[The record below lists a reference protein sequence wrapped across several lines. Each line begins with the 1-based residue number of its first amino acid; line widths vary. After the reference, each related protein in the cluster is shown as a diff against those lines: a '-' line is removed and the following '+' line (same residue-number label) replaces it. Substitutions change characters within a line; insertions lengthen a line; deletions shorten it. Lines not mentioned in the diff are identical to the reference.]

1 MTNPQLKKN
10 AIRFLPV
17 LLNGFRSILS
27 PVLGILFSYAIVTFF
42 SKELWGDFVEYLLFF
57 LIVSLISNWGSRTFL
72 MRAFSQNPK
81 NIVTD
86 WQALFMARLP
96 VCMVCVISVFFFFE
110 FYLALFMIIWIVS
123 AFVYHSF
130 FSIIFY
136 NREYEKMI
144 AIEMLS
150 FLALL
155 FLVYLQRENLSSF
168 VLVQSYAIHVFVKAL
183 LAIIFYP
190 LFFNFKSFQFNSKL
204 LWISFPFFLLGIS
217 GFLQSKIDVY
227 AYSFYYDGKPLGEY
241 QIISGFFIFSQSMVM
256 LLIFPYVKN
265 IYRMSTKSID
275 HIRKNSAIYGFVLN
289 SIVVVSIY
297 FALLLFDIKL
307 SIIQVILGFMIGY
320 PCYIYTL
327 DILLLFKKHK
337 EYFVIKIS
345 IICLGINF
353 LVSVLLLHLDYNIT
367 GTLAGNAAAQ
377 IVALYCY
384 LNLRKTKNVSN
395 NLKIDM

>member
-1 MTNPQLKKN
+1 MTNRQLKKN

-17 LLNGFRSILS
+17 LLNGLRSILS
-27 PVLGILFSYAIVTFF
+27 PVFGILFSYTIVTFF
-42 SKELWGDFVEYLLFF
+42 SKELWGDFVNYLLFF
-57 LIVSLISNWGSRTFL
+57 LIVSLISNWGSKTFL

-96 VCMVCVISVFFFFE
+96 VCMLCVISIFFFFE
-110 FYLALFMIIWIVS
+110 FHLALFMIIWVVS

-136 NREYEKMI
+136 NRDYEKMI

-155 FLVYLQRENLSSF
+155 FLVYLQRENLSSL

-217 GFLQSKIDVY
+217 GFLQSKIDIY

-275 HIRKNSAIYGFVLN
+275 LIRKNSAIYGFVLN

-307 SIIQVILGFMIGY
+307 STIQVILGFMIGY

-327 DILLLFKKHK
+327 DILLLFKTHK
-337 EYFVIKIS
+337 EYFVIKTS
-345 IICLGINF
+345 IICLSINF
-353 LVSVLLLHLDYNIT
+353 LMSVLLLHLDYNIT

-384 LNLRKTKNVSN
+384 LILRKKRECKV
-395 NLKIDM
+395 I

>member
-1 MTNPQLKKN
+1 MTKRQLKKN
-10 AIRFLPV
+10 TLRFLPV

-27 PVLGILFSYAIVTFF
+27 PVLGLLFSYTIVTFF
-42 SKELWGDFVEYLLFF
+42 SKELWGDFVDYLLFF
-57 LIVSLISNWGSRTFL
+57 LIVSLISNWGSKTFL

-96 VCMVCVISVFFFFE
+96 ICMLCVISVFFFFE
-110 FYLALFMIIWIVS
+110 FHLALFMIIWVVS

-144 AIEMLS
+144 AVEMLS

-190 LFFNFKSFQFNSKL
+190 LFFNFNSFQFNSKL

-217 GFLQSKIDVY
+217 GFLQSKIDIY

-275 HIRKNSAIYGFVLN
+275 LIRKNSAIYGFILN
-289 SIVVVSIY
+289 LIVVVSIY

-327 DILLLFKKHK
+327 DILLLFKTHK
-337 EYFVIKIS
+337 EYFVIKTS
-345 IICLGINF
+345 IICLSINF
-353 LVSVLLLHLDYNIT
+353 LMSVLLLHLDYNIT

-384 LNLRKTKNVSN
+384 LNLRKKRERKV
-395 NLKIDM
+395 I

>member
-1 MTNPQLKKN
+1 M
-10 AIRFLPV
+10 PV

-96 VCMVCVISVFFFFE
+96 VCMLCVISVFFFFE

-150 FLALL
+150 FLVLL

-168 VLVQSYAIHVFVKAL
+168 VLVQIYAIHVFVKAL
-183 LAIIFYP
+183 VAIIFYP

-384 LNLRKTKNVSN
+384 LNLRKTKNVYN

>member
-1 MTNPQLKKN
+1 MTNRQLKKN

-17 LLNGFRSILS
+17 LLNGLRSILS
-27 PVLGILFSYAIVTFF
+27 PVFGILFSYTIVTFF
-42 SKELWGDFVEYLLFF
+42 SKELWGDFVNYLLFF
-57 LIVSLISNWGSRTFL
+57 LIVSLISNWGNKTFL

-86 WQALFMARLP
+86 WQALFIARLP
-96 VCMVCVISVFFFFE
+96 ICMLCVISVFFFFE
-110 FYLALFMIIWIVS
+110 FYLALFMIIWVVS

-144 AIEMLS
+144 AIEILS
-150 FLALL
+150 FLVLL

-217 GFLQSKIDVY
+217 GFLQSKIDIY
-227 AYSFYYDGKPLGEY
+227 AYSFYYDGIPLGEY

-275 HIRKNSAIYGFVLN
+275 LIRKNSAIYGFILN
-289 SIVVVSIY
+289 SIVLVSIY

-307 SIIQVILGFMIGY
+307 STIQVILGFMIGY

-327 DILLLFKKHK
+327 DILLLFKTHK
-337 EYFVIKIS
+337 EYFVIKTS
-345 IICLGINF
+345 IICLSINF
-353 LVSVLLLHLDYNIT
+353 LMSVLLLHLDYNIT

-384 LNLRKTKNVSN
+384 LILRKKRECKV
-395 NLKIDM
+395 I

>member
-1 MTNPQLKKN
+1 M
-10 AIRFLPV
+10 
-17 LLNGFRSILS
+17 
-27 PVLGILFSYAIVTFF
+27 LGILFSYAIVTFF

-96 VCMVCVISVFFFFE
+96 VCMLCVISVFFFFE

-155 FLVYLQRENLSSF
+155 FLVYLQRENLNSF

-217 GFLQSKIDVY
+217 GFLQSKIDIY

-275 HIRKNSAIYGFVLN
+275 LIRKNSAIYGFVLN

-384 LNLRKTKNVSN
+384 LNLRKTKNVYN

>member
-1 MTNPQLKKN
+1 MTNRQLKKN

-17 LLNGFRSILS
+17 LLNGLRSILS
-27 PVLGILFSYAIVTFF
+27 PLLGILFSYTIVTFF
-42 SKELWGDFVEYLLFF
+42 SKELWGDFVDYLLFF
-57 LIVSLISNWGSRTFL
+57 LIVSLISNWGSKTFL

-86 WQALFMARLP
+86 WQALFIARLP
-96 VCMVCVISVFFFFE
+96 ICMLCVISVFFFFE
-110 FYLALFMIIWIVS
+110 FYLALFMIIWVVS

-217 GFLQSKIDVY
+217 GFLQSKIDIY

-275 HIRKNSAIYGFVLN
+275 LISKNSAIYGIVLN

-307 SIIQVILGFMIGY
+307 STIQVILGFMIGY

-327 DILLLFKKHK
+327 DILLLFKTHK
-337 EYFVIKIS
+337 EYFVIKTS
-345 IICLGINF
+345 IICLSINF
-353 LVSVLLLHLDYNIT
+353 LMSVLLLHLDYNIT
-367 GTLAGNAAAQ
+367 GALAGNAAAQ

-384 LNLRKTKNVSN
+384 LIIRKNRECKV
-395 NLKIDM
+395 I

>member
-1 MTNPQLKKN
+1 MTNRQLKKN

-17 LLNGFRSILS
+17 LLNGLRSILS
-27 PVLGILFSYAIVTFF
+27 PVFGILFSYTIVTFF
-42 SKELWGDFVEYLLFF
+42 SKELWGDFVNYLLFF
-57 LIVSLISNWGSRTFL
+57 LIVSLISNWGSKTFL

-81 NIVTD
+81 NIVSD

-96 VCMVCVISVFFFFE
+96 ICMLCVISVFFFFE
-110 FYLALFMIIWIVS
+110 FHLALFMIIWVVS

-136 NREYEKMI
+136 NRDYEKMI
-144 AIEMLS
+144 AVEMLS
-150 FLALL
+150 FFALL
-155 FLVYLQRENLSSF
+155 FLVYLQRENLSSL

-217 GFLQSKIDVY
+217 GFLQSKIDIY

-275 HIRKNSAIYGFVLN
+275 LIRKNSAIYGFVLN

-297 FALLLFDIKL
+297 FVLLLFDIKL
-307 SIIQVILGFMIGY
+307 SKIQVILGFMIGY

-327 DILLLFKKHK
+327 DILLLFKTHK
-337 EYFVIKIS
+337 EYFVIKTS
-345 IICLGINF
+345 IICLSINF
-353 LVSVLLLHLDYNIT
+353 LMSVLLLHLDYNIT

-384 LNLRKTKNVSN
+384 LILRKKRESKV
-395 NLKIDM
+395 I

>member
-1 MTNPQLKKN
+1 MTKRQLKKN
-10 AIRFLPV
+10 TLRFLPV

-27 PVLGILFSYAIVTFF
+27 PVLGILFSYTIVTFF
-42 SKELWGDFVEYLLFF
+42 SKELWGDFVDYLLFF
-57 LIVSLISNWGSRTFL
+57 LIVSLISNWGSKTFL

-96 VCMVCVISVFFFFE
+96 ICMLCVISVFFFFE
-110 FYLALFMIIWIVS
+110 FHLALFMIIWVVS

-144 AIEMLS
+144 AVEMLS

-190 LFFNFKSFQFNSKL
+190 LFFNFRSFRINSKL
-204 LWISFPFFLLGIS
+204 LWVSFPFFLLGIS
-217 GFLQSKIDVY
+217 GFLQSKIDIY

-275 HIRKNSAIYGFVLN
+275 IIRKNSAIYGFALN

-327 DILLLFKKHK
+327 DILLLFKTHK

-345 IICLGINF
+345 IICLSINF

-384 LNLRKTKNVSN
+384 LNLRKKRERKV
-395 NLKIDM
+395 I

>member
-1 MTNPQLKKN
+1 MTNRQLKKN

-27 PVLGILFSYAIVTFF
+27 PVFGILFSYTIVTFF
-42 SKELWGDFVEYLLFF
+42 SKELWGDFVNYLLFF
-57 LIVSLISNWGSRTFL
+57 LIVSLISNWGSKTFL

-96 VCMVCVISVFFFFE
+96 VCMLCVISVFFFFE
-110 FYLALFMIIWIVS
+110 FHLALFMIIWVVS

-136 NREYEKMI
+136 NRDYEKMI

-150 FLALL
+150 FLVLL
-155 FLVYLQRENLSSF
+155 FLVYLQRENLSSL

-190 LFFNFKSFQFNSKL
+190 LFFNFNSFQFNSKL

-217 GFLQSKIDVY
+217 GFLQSKIDIY

-275 HIRKNSAIYGFVLN
+275 LIRKNSAIYGFVLN

-307 SIIQVILGFMIGY
+307 STIQVILGFMIGY

-327 DILLLFKKHK
+327 DILLLFKTHK
-337 EYFVIKIS
+337 EYFVIKTS
-345 IICLGINF
+345 IICLSINF
-353 LVSVLLLHLDYNIT
+353 LMSVLLLHLDYNIT
-367 GTLAGNAAAQ
+367 GTLAGNATAQ

-384 LNLRKTKNVSN
+384 LILRKKRECNV
-395 NLKIDM
+395 I

>member
-96 VCMVCVISVFFFFE
+96 VCMLCVISVFFFFE

-150 FLALL
+150 FLVLL

-168 VLVQSYAIHVFVKAL
+168 VLVQIYAIHVFVKAL
-183 LAIIFYP
+183 VAIIFYP

-384 LNLRKTKNVSN
+384 LNLRKTKNVYN

>member
-1 MTNPQLKKN
+1 MTNRQLKKN
-10 AIRFLPV
+10 TIRFLPV

-27 PVLGILFSYAIVTFF
+27 PVLGILFSYTIVTFF
-42 SKELWGDFVEYLLFF
+42 SKELWGDFVNYLLFF
-57 LIVSLISNWGSRTFL
+57 LIVSLISNWGSKIFL

-96 VCMVCVISVFFFFE
+96 ICMLCVISVFFFFE
-110 FYLALFMIIWIVS
+110 FHLALFMIIWVVS

-136 NREYEKMI
+136 NRDYEKMI
-144 AIEMLS
+144 AIEILS
-150 FLALL
+150 FLVLL
-155 FLVYLQRENLSSF
+155 FLVYLQRENLSSL

-190 LFFNFKSFQFNSKL
+190 LFFNFRSFQFNSKL

-217 GFLQSKIDVY
+217 GFLQSKIDIY

-275 HIRKNSAIYGFVLN
+275 LIRKNSAIYGFVLN

-307 SIIQVILGFMIGY
+307 STIQVILGFMIGY

-327 DILLLFKKHK
+327 DILLLFKTHK
-337 EYFVIKIS
+337 EYFVIKTS
-345 IICLGINF
+345 IICLSINF
-353 LVSVLLLHLDYNIT
+353 LMSVLLLHLDYNIT
-367 GTLAGNAAAQ
+367 GTLAGNATAQ

-384 LNLRKTKNVSN
+384 LILRKKRECNV
-395 NLKIDM
+395 I

>member
-17 LLNGFRSILS
+17 LLNGVRSILS

-57 LIVSLISNWGSRTFL
+57 LIVSLINNWGSRTFL

-96 VCMVCVISVFFFFE
+96 VCMLCVISVFFFFE
-110 FYLALFMIIWIVS
+110 FYLTLFMIIWIVS

-183 LAIIFYP
+183 VAIIFYP

-217 GFLQSKIDVY
+217 GFLQSKIDIY

-275 HIRKNSAIYGFVLN
+275 LIRKNSAIYGFVLN

-377 IVALYCY
+377 ILALYCY

>member
-1 MTNPQLKKN
+1 MTKRQLKKN
-10 AIRFLPV
+10 TIRFLPV

-27 PVLGILFSYAIVTFF
+27 PVLGLLFSYTIVTFF
-42 SKELWGDFVEYLLFF
+42 SKELWGDFVDYLLFF
-57 LIVSLISNWGSRTFL
+57 LIVSLISNWGSKTFL

-96 VCMVCVISVFFFFE
+96 ICMLCVISVFFFFE
-110 FYLALFMIIWIVS
+110 FHLALFMIIWVVS

-144 AIEMLS
+144 AVEMLS

-190 LFFNFKSFQFNSKL
+190 LFFNFRSFQFNSKL

-217 GFLQSKIDVY
+217 GFLQSKIDIY

-275 HIRKNSAIYGFVLN
+275 LIRKNSAIYGFVLN
-289 SIVVVSIY
+289 LIVVVSIY

-307 SIIQVILGFMIGY
+307 STIQVILGFIIGY

-327 DILLLFKKHK
+327 DILLLFKTHK

-353 LVSVLLLHLDYNIT
+353 LVSVLLLHLNYNIT

-377 IVALYCY
+377 FIALYCY
-384 LNLRKTKNVSN
+384 LNLRKTKNASN
-395 NLKIDM
+395 NLKFDM

>member
-96 VCMVCVISVFFFFE
+96 VCMLCVISVFFFFE

-168 VLVQSYAIHVFVKAL
+168 VLVQIYAIHVFVKAL

>member
-96 VCMVCVISVFFFFE
+96 VCMLCVISVFFFFE

-150 FLALL
+150 FLVLL

-168 VLVQSYAIHVFVKAL
+168 VLVQIYAIHVFVKAL
-183 LAIIFYP
+183 VAIIFYP

>member
-1 MTNPQLKKN
+1 MTKRQLKKN
-10 AIRFLPV
+10 TIRFLPV

-27 PVLGILFSYAIVTFF
+27 PVLGILFSYTIVTFF
-42 SKELWGDFVEYLLFF
+42 SKELWGDFVDYLLFF
-57 LIVSLISNWGSRTFL
+57 LIVSLISNWGSKTFL

-96 VCMVCVISVFFFFE
+96 ICMLCVISVFFFFE
-110 FYLALFMIIWIVS
+110 FHLALFMIIWVVS

-144 AIEMLS
+144 AVEMLS

-190 LFFNFKSFQFNSKL
+190 LFFNFRSFQFNSKL

-217 GFLQSKIDVY
+217 GFLQSKIDIY

-275 HIRKNSAIYGFVLN
+275 LIRKNSAIYGFILN
-289 SIVVVSIY
+289 LIVVVSIY

-307 SIIQVILGFMIGY
+307 STIQVIL
-320 PCYIYTL
+320 
-327 DILLLFKKHK
+327 
-337 EYFVIKIS
+337 
-345 IICLGINF
+345 
-353 LVSVLLLHLDYNIT
+353 
-367 GTLAGNAAAQ
+367 
-377 IVALYCY
+377 
-384 LNLRKTKNVSN
+384 
-395 NLKIDM
+395 

>member
-1 MTNPQLKKN
+1 M
-10 AIRFLPV
+10 PV

>member
-1 MTNPQLKKN
+1 MTKRQLKKN
-10 AIRFLPV
+10 TLRFLPV

-27 PVLGILFSYAIVTFF
+27 PVLGILFSYTIVTFF
-42 SKELWGDFVEYLLFF
+42 SKELWGDFVDYLLFF
-57 LIVSLISNWGSRTFL
+57 LIVSLISNWGSKTFL

-96 VCMVCVISVFFFFE
+96 ICMLCVISVFFFFE
-110 FYLALFMIIWIVS
+110 FHLALFMIIWVVS

-144 AIEMLS
+144 AVEMLS

-190 LFFNFKSFQFNSKL
+190 LFFNFNSFQFNSKL

-217 GFLQSKIDVY
+217 GFLQSKIDIY

-275 HIRKNSAIYGFVLN
+275 LIRKNSAIYGFVLN

-327 DILLLFKKHK
+327 DILLLFKTHK
-337 EYFVIKIS
+337 EYFVIKTS
-345 IICLGINF
+345 IICLSINF
-353 LVSVLLLHLDYNIT
+353 LMSVLLLHLDYNIT

-384 LNLRKTKNVSN
+384 LNLRKKRERKV
-395 NLKIDM
+395 I

>member
-1 MTNPQLKKN
+1 MTNRQLKKN
-10 AIRFLPV
+10 TIRFLPV
-17 LLNGFRSILS
+17 LLNGLRSILS
-27 PVLGILFSYAIVTFF
+27 PLLGILFSYTIVTFF
-42 SKELWGDFVEYLLFF
+42 SKELWGDFVDYLLFF
-57 LIVSLISNWGSRTFL
+57 LIVSLISNWGSKTFL

-86 WQALFMARLP
+86 WQALFIARLP
-96 VCMVCVISVFFFFE
+96 ICMLCVISVFFFFE
-110 FYLALFMIIWIVS
+110 FYLALFMIIWVVS

-217 GFLQSKIDVY
+217 GFLQSKIDIY

-275 HIRKNSAIYGFVLN
+275 LISKNSAIYGIVLN

-307 SIIQVILGFMIGY
+307 STIQVILGFMIGY

-327 DILLLFKKHK
+327 DILLLFKTHK
-337 EYFVIKIS
+337 EYFVIKTS
-345 IICLGINF
+345 IICLSINF
-353 LVSVLLLHLDYNIT
+353 LMSVLLLHLDYNIT
-367 GTLAGNAAAQ
+367 GALAGNAAAQ

-384 LNLRKTKNVSN
+384 LIIRKNRECKV
-395 NLKIDM
+395 I

>member
-1 MTNPQLKKN
+1 MTNRQLKKN

-17 LLNGFRSILS
+17 LLNGLRSILS
-27 PVLGILFSYAIVTFF
+27 PVFGILFSYTIVTFF
-42 SKELWGDFVEYLLFF
+42 SKELWGDFVDYLLFF
-57 LIVSLISNWGSRTFL
+57 LIVSLISNWGSKTFL

-96 VCMVCVISVFFFFE
+96 ICMLCVISVFFFFE
-110 FYLALFMIIWIVS
+110 FHLALFMIIWVAS

-136 NREYEKMI
+136 NRDYEKMI
-144 AIEMLS
+144 AVEMLS
-150 FLALL
+150 FFALL

-217 GFLQSKIDVY
+217 GFLQSKIDIY

-275 HIRKNSAIYGFVLN
+275 IIRKNSAIYGFALN

-307 SIIQVILGFMIGY
+307 STIQVILGFMIGY

-327 DILLLFKKHK
+327 DIFLLFKTHK
-337 EYFVIKIS
+337 EYVVIKTS
-345 IICLGINF
+345 LICLSINF
-353 LVSVLLLHLDYNIT
+353 LMSVLLLHLDYNIT

-384 LNLRKTKNVSN
+384 LNLRKTKNASN
-395 NLKIDM
+395 NLKFDM